1 MESESS
7 KRRSIRQ
14 AITRKRSL
22 YMDPDT
28 DDDFDIADAHHS
40 PSEQV
45 DFLEPERKRPKIT
58 TRRTSKPSPRETRSA
73 TKKPGQKKSPPK
85 PKSKR
90 ASKPTKQAAP
100 LVPLIPSD
108 GVIPK
113 WHTLPYE
120 ILLQIFSYA
129 FAAELEHE
137 TGGVASRRVHHPNT
151 WIMRTARKVCRAF
164 SEPAV
169 TAFYRAPNLLA
180 ARWLEDFSTIIKQP
194 NDQHLYSY
202 NMKVTSLEVSARN
215 LESFARVST
224 SSFAE
229 TVSKLPRLSSLIITH
244 QLDEPPYE
252 FEGRYPR
259 WKYPLELFEA
269 LDGNNNHLESWRWN
283 IHFIEQQDGKAEFQ
297 GFTEF
302 IAKVHQRP
310 SFQSL
315 RHLTVSHLPPKSAT
329 LDIEEEA
336 AADLAFGKVFA
347 DLPNLETLSFESCDR
362 LSEHI
367 LLQLPRN
374 LRTVKFINCMPLD
387 SDMLSTYLNSHG
399 HSIKE
404 LVLDHNPFLDLA
416 FFTGLRT
423 SCPQLKSLK
432 MDLYDHRENHFRHF
446 GEPKYENL
454 LLEDEIPTWPSTLR
468 TLELV
473 HLQKWGANAAQNLFR
488 SLVESAE
495 HLPDLRRLVLQAHIN
510 ISWRDRAAFRDQWI
524 ERLRRVYQR
533 YPQDPDPKLASL
545 RAFREWK
552 DTQAANAAA
561 KLRRSLSH
569 VEIIVRKPS
578 LVSQTSQ
585 ASDDEP
591 LAKRRARRVI
601 KPASPPLLP
610 TPPDV
615 SKARGRRKR
624 GRRGSD
630 AISVASD
637 DNTKEG
643 EDWRHTPERFIQG
656 LCTVVDVRI
665 DNQRPREEQF
675 NESHFLDSEAS
686 GDEEWTEG
694 AEADEDGYAW

>member
-1 MESESS
+1 METDAS
-7 KRRSIRQ
+7 KRRSVRQ

-28 DDDFDIADAHHS
+28 DDDFDIADARESASEHLQS
-40 PSEQV
+40 P
-45 DFLEPERKRPKIT
+45 EPEQKRPKIAK
-58 TRRTSKPSPRETRSA
+58 RPTSKPSPRETRSA
-73 TKKPGQKKSPPK
+73 AKKPGHKKSPPK
-85 PKSKR
+85 RKTKH

-100 LVPLIPSD
+100 VVPLIPSD

-113 WHTLPYE
+113 WETLPYE
-120 ILLQIFSYA
+120 ILLQVFSYA

-137 TGGVASRRVHHPNT
+137 TGGVASRRVNHPNT

-164 SEPAV
+164 SEPAL
-169 TAFYRAPNLLA
+169 TAFYRAPSLLA

-202 NMKVTSLEVSARN
+202 NMKVTSLEVSAKN
-215 LESFARVST
+215 LESFAKTPS

-229 TVSKLPRLSSLIITH
+229 TVSKLPRLSSLTITH
-244 QLDEPPYE
+244 PLDEPP
-252 FEGRYPR
+252 
-259 WKYPLELFEA
+259 
-269 LDGNNNHLESWRWN
+269 
-283 IHFIEQQDGKAEFQ
+283 
-297 GFTEF
+297 FTEF
-302 IAKVHQRP
+302 IAQAHQRP
-310 SFQSL
+310 AFQSL
-315 RHLTVSHLPPKSAT
+315 RHMTISHLPPRAAA
-329 LDIEEEA
+329 LDAEEED
-336 AADLAFGKVFA
+336 AADLAFGKIFVN
-347 DLPNLETLSFESCDR
+347 LPNLETLSFESCDR
-362 LSEHI
+362 LSEPM
-367 LLQLPRN
+367 LLQLPTT
-374 LRTVKFINCMPLD
+374 LKIVKFINCMPLD
-387 SDMLSTYLNSHG
+387 SDMLGSFLGSHG
-399 HSIKE
+399 HSYE

-423 SCPQLKSLK
+423 TCPQLKSLK
-432 MDLYDHRENHFRHF
+432 MDLYDHRENYFRHF

-454 LLEDEIPTWPSTLR
+454 LLEDETPTWPSTLQ
-468 TLELV
+468 TLEL
-473 HLQKWGANAAQNLFR
+473 NLFR

-495 HLPDLRRLVLQAHIN
+495 ALPDLRRLVLQAHIN

-524 ERLRRVYQR
+524 ERLCRVYQR
-533 YPQDPDPKLASL
+533 YPQNPDSKFASL
-545 RAFREWK
+545 KAFGQWK
-552 DTQAANAAA
+552 EAQAASAAA
-561 KLRRSLSH
+561 KSRRSLSH
-569 VEIIVRKPS
+569 VEIVVRKPS

-591 LAKRRARRVI
+591 LATRRARRVV
-601 KPASPPLLP
+601 KPACPPPLP
-610 TPPDV
+610 IPPAEI
-615 SKARGRRKR
+615 KGRGRRKR

-637 DNTKEG
+637 DNTKGG

>member
-1 MESESS
+1 METEAS

-28 DDDFDIADAHHS
+28 DDDFDIADAQESASEHLQS
-40 PSEQV
+40 P
-45 DFLEPERKRPKIT
+45 EPELKRPKIAN
-58 TRRTSKPSPRETRSA
+58 RRTSKTSPRETRSTA
-73 TKKPGQKKSPPK
+73 KKPGHRKSPPK
-85 PKSKR
+85 RKAKH

-100 LVPLIPSD
+100 VVPLIPSD

-113 WHTLPYE
+113 WETLPYE
-120 ILLQIFSYA
+120 ILLQIFSHA

-137 TGGVASRRVHHPNT
+137 TGGVASRRVNHPNT

-164 SEPAV
+164 SEPAL

-194 NDQHLYSY
+194 NDQHLYLY
-202 NMKVTSLEVSARN
+202 NMKVTSLEVSAKN
-215 LESFARVST
+215 LESFAKNPS

-229 TVSKLPRLSSLIITH
+229 TISKLPRLSSLIITH
-244 QLDEPPYE
+244 PLDEPPYE
-252 FEGRYPR
+252 YESRLPR
-259 WKYPLELFEA
+259 WKYPLELFET
-269 LDGNNNHLESWRWN
+269 LDQNSNHLDCWRWN
-283 IHFIEQQDGKAEFQ
+283 THLTEQQDGKSDFQ

-302 IAKVHQRP
+302 ISQAHQRP
-310 SFQSL
+310 AFQSL
-315 RHLTVSHLPPKSAT
+315 RHLIISHLPPRATT
-329 LDIEEEA
+329 LDVEEED
-336 AADLAFGKVFA
+336 AADLAFGKVFVG
-347 DLPNLETLSFESCDR
+347 LPNLEMLAFESCDR

-367 LLQLPRN
+367 LLQLPKT
-374 LRTVKFINCMPLD
+374 LKTVKFVNCMPLD
-387 SDMLSTYLNSHG
+387 SDMLGGFLSSHG

-423 SCPQLKSLK
+423 TCPQLESLK
-432 MDLYDHRENHFRHF
+432 MDLYDHRENYFRHF

-454 LLEDEIPTWPSTLR
+454 LLEDEIPTWPSTLQ

-495 HLPDLRRLVLQAHIN
+495 ALPDLRRLVLQAHIN

-524 ERLRRVYQR
+524 ERLCRVYQR
-533 YPQDPDPKLASL
+533 YPQNPDPKLASL
-545 RAFREWK
+545 KAFRQWK
-552 DTQAANAAA
+552 EAQAASAAA
-561 KLRRSLSH
+561 KSRRPLSH
-569 VEIIVRKPS
+569 VDIVVRKPS
-578 LVSQTSQ
+578 LTSQTSQ

-591 LAKRRARRVI
+591 LATRRARRII
-601 KPASPPLLP
+601 KPALPPPLP
-610 TPPDV
+610 TPPAET
-615 SKARGRRKR
+615 KARGRRKR

-637 DNTKEG
+637 DNTREG
-643 EDWRHTPERFIQG
+643 EEWRHTPESFIQG

-675 NESHFLDSEAS
+675 NESHFIDSEAS